1 MPARDLA
8 PAPATGGEADELATS
23 LDVRVL
29 RYSRVWEDHRLLDA
43 ALALDGDSH
52 VLSICSA
59 GCNVLAML
67 LSEPLA
73 ITAVDLSPVQAA
85 LLQLQLVAIR
95 RGSARDVR
103 RLLGIDPALPA
114 DRLAAYAALRDH
126 LDPRT
131 RAVWDERVDVIAGGL
146 AFSGRLERYIR
157 GFTGDTLPDYV
168 PGDALRQLFTLDEER
183 DRRAW
188 AKRWLTAPGLEAA
201 FRAWTARDT
210 MAARGRDPE
219 QFRWVSDVDVSGQL
233 WDRLRWVCTEL
244 PTRGNFYLHAF
255 FFGSYGE
262 ALPPHLSDEGHARLA
277 PLVERVK
284 VHVGDLSR
292 LLGERRPG
300 TFTHANLSDMFEYQ
314 SPAQS
319 QDAMTRL
326 GENLRGGGRVAF
338 WNFLVARAPGPEQD
352 ALVRLDALSDELW
365 RRDRSWFY
373 RAFHVA
379 EVAR

>member
-1 MPARDLA
+1 
-8 PAPATGGEADELATS
+8 
-23 LDVRVL
+23 
-29 RYSRVWEDHRLLDA
+29 
-43 ALALDGDSH
+43 
-52 VLSICSA
+52 
-59 GCNVLAML
+59 
-67 LSEPLA
+67 
-73 ITAVDLSPVQAA
+73 
-85 LLQLQLVAIR
+85 
-95 RGSARDVR
+95 
-103 RLLGIDPALPA
+103 
-114 DRLAAYAALRDH
+114 
-126 LDPRT
+126 
-131 RAVWDERVDVIAGGL
+131 
-146 AFSGRLERYIR
+146 
-157 GFTGDTLPDYV
+157 
-168 PGDALRQLFTLDEER
+168 
-183 DRRAW
+183 
-188 AKRWLTAPGLEAA
+188 
-201 FRAWTARDT
+201 
-210 MAARGRDPE
+210 MAARGRDPA